1 MDTHNKTE
9 ALALW
14 HQRLNDK
21 REWSTPGLNHRF
33 LTRMAD
39 DLQAAA
45 MIDPL
50 ERFDLVELARAAFFH
65 YTEDGNREWR
75 HPASHYAVYDPNAGQ
90 IGSLIHG
97 RYYLHEPDQDPHHA
111 GYFAFLKDDNS
122 IITGTYAKYG
132 TLEERFIYTEDGQR
146 LTLVETQRQ
155 IKGVLRQ
162 RLDDP
167 DRYRALIDAAAL
179 ALEHGGF
186 DRYLKLWEAHDFS
199 IFRKC
204 SQCRDLFALRED
216 CPACSGRGFVEDEQ
230 CPSRLPAWLRAG
242 SQASQAETLPPAQ
255 LNHSGKLSRQAQAGR
270 QQSRDSSE
278 IW

>member
-1 MDTHNKTE
+1 MDINNKTE

-21 REWSTPGLNHRF
+21 REWTTPGLNHRF

-75 HPASHYAVYDPNAGQ
+75 HPASHYAVYDPSAVQ

-97 RYYLHEPDQDPHHA
+97 RYYFHGPDQDPHHA

-122 IITGTYAKYG
+122 IIIGTYAMYG
-132 TLEERFIYTEDGQR
+132 TLEERFIYTEDGHR
-146 LTLVETQRQ
+146 LTLVEISRQ
-155 IKGVLRQ
+155 IEGVLCQ

-186 DRYLKLWEAHDFS
+186 DRYIKLWEAHDFS

-204 SQCRDLFALRED
+204 SHCYDLFALRED
-216 CPACSGRGFVEDEQ
+216 CETCSGRGFVENEQ
-230 CPSRLPAWLRAG
+230 CPSRLPAWLRARA
-242 SQASQAETLPPAQ
+242 QASQADTLPNSAAEP
-255 LNHSGKLSRQAQAGR
+255 
-270 QQSRDSSE
+270 
-278 IW
+278 